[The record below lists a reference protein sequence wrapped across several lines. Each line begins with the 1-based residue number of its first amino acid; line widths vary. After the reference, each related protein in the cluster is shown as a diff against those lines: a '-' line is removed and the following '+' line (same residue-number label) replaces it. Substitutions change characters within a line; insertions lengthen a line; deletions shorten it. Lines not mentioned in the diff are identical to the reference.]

1 MATYELG
8 QGVNL
13 EYLAYDRN
21 GVLTDATVVF
31 TATKPDGVTT
41 VTPSVNHIST
51 GTYEAATFVP
61 DKSGTWTYVVTV
73 SGAVTDV
80 AYGAFTVFPGDVA
93 VRPTALTRIAKS
105 AAGTL
110 AAIFLLDETPTDS
123 TTTVT
128 YAVADATGASVTS
141 GNATHAATG
150 LYTFVLPA
158 QSALAALT
166 VTWSATIGG
175 SATTQTTYAEI
186 VGGFFFTLAEGRAS
200 DDTLAD
206 TAKYPIADLVAARLV
221 VEARCE
227 MICDRA
233 FVPRYDRVVLDGT
246 GTDQLLLSLSA
257 PDRSISDVRT
267 IRSVKMANAP
277 DSTFV
282 AFTAGQLAALDTS
295 ADGVLIRTS
304 GDIFTEGRAN
314 VIVEFE
320 YGLDRP
326 PADLVDPA
334 ALTHFRTQLNSNK
347 SGISDRTTSFTMNDG
362 GTFRLDMPGAFKTG
376 LPYVDAAYASYSRR
390 STGSGATGR
399 AVPASRTLTYTPQRG
414 SMFHGWGRR

>member
-1 MATYELG
+1 VASYVLG

-13 EYLAYDRN
+13 EYLAYDRE
-21 GVLTDATVVF
+21 GGLTDATVVY
-31 TATKPDGVTT
+31 TVTKPDGTT
-41 VTPSVNHIST
+41 VTPSVNHVST
-51 GTYEAATFVP
+51 GTYEAATFAP
-61 DKSGTWTYVVTV
+61 DQLGGWSFKVVA
-73 SGAVTDV
+73 SGAITDV
-80 AYGAFTVFPGDVA
+80 QYGAFTVFPGDVT

-128 YAVADATGASVTS
+128 YAVADATGASVATGS
-141 GNATHAATG
+141 ATHAATG

-186 VGGFFFTLAEGRAS
+186 VGRFFFSLAEGRGS
-200 DDTLAD
+200 DDSLAD
-206 TAKYPIADLVAARLV
+206 TAKYPLADLVAARLA
-221 VEARCE
+221 VEAACE

-246 GTDQLLLSLSA
+246 GTDQLLLSLSD
-257 PDRSISDVRT
+257 PDRSIAEVRT
-267 IRSVKMANAP
+267 IRSVKMASTP

-282 AFTAGQLAALDTS
+282 AFTSGQLAALTTS
-295 ADGVLIRTS
+295 ADGTLIRTS

-320 YGLDRP
+320 YGLDQP
-326 PADLVDPA
+326 PPDLVTS
-334 ALTHFRTQLNSNK
+334 ALTHFRTQLNFNK
-347 SGISDRTTSFTMNDG
+347 SGIPDRASSFTMTDG

-376 LPYVDAAYASYSRR
+376 IPAVDAGYARYSRR
-390 STGSGATGR
+390 STGTGPTGR
-399 AVPASRTLTYTPQRG
+399 TVPASRTLTYTPQRG
-414 SMFHGWGRR
+414 SMFHGWARR